1 MLHSN
6 ATNQPIKQIN
16 SKEFKKMIL
25 AATCWLNENKAYVDS
40 LNVFPVPDGDTGTN
54 MYLTVLNAA
63 KQVQN
68 TESELVSDIADAL
81 QEGALMGA
89 RGNSGVILSQLFRGM
104 ARSLKSKRNMSATDL
119 AKALQGASE
128 MAYKAVMKPVEG
140 TILTVARFV
149 GKGALDKAKTTDD
162 LIEVLEAAVEQGRI
176 ALAKT
181 PEMLPVLKEAKVVD
195 AGGQGYLFL
204 LDGALR
210 ALKGQPVESDLKL
223 VTQQKEQAPAMP
235 QLAQPEGISHEN
247 IEFQYCT
254 EFIIMADVPIDKVR
268 THLET
273 MGDSLL
279 VVGSKSITK
288 VHVHT
293 NNPGLVLDYA
303 LKFGSLT
310 KIKIENMV
318 EQTMARE
325 EHKTY
330 GEPVTPK
337 AESQPKKP
345 YGFVAVTAG
354 EGLAEIFE
362 SLGVDQIVMG
372 GQSMN
377 PSTQDLVEAVEK
389 IHSDQIIILPNNKNI
404 IFAAEQ
410 VKNLSKKKIIVIPT
424 RSIPQ
429 GIGSMMRVNP
439 EQEFDEIV
447 ETMKSGVNEI
457 RTGEITYAVRNSRVN
472 SIDITEGDCLG
483 IFDGEIVV
491 VGKDSDT
498 TSLDLLGKMVSD
510 ENYLITI
517 YYGSGI
523 TEERANA
530 IQAKVE
536 EQFGDLDVELYY
548 GGQPLYDFIF
558 SVE

>member
-1 MLHSN
+1 MLQSN
-6 ATNQPIKQIN
+6 ASNQPVKQIN
-16 SKEFKKMIL
+16 SKDFKKMIL

-54 MYLTVLNAA
+54 MYLTILNAA
-63 KQVQN
+63 KQVQD
-68 TESELVSDIADAL
+68 TESELVSEIADAL

-104 ARSLKSKRNMSATDL
+104 ARSLKGKRNMNATDL

-149 GKGALDKAKTTDD
+149 GKGATDRAKTSDD
-162 LIEVLEAAVEQGRI
+162 LITVLEAAVDQGRI

-204 LDGALR
+204 MDGMLR

-223 VTQQKEQAPAMP
+223 ITTQKEQAPALP
-235 QLAQPEGISHEN
+235 QLARPEGISHEN

-254 EFIIMADVPIDKVR
+254 EFIIMSDVPIDKVR
-268 THLET
+268 SHLET

-318 EQTMARE
+318 EQTMNRE
-325 EHKTY
+325 AHQSY
-330 GEPVTPK
+330 GESRPA
-337 AESQPKKP
+337 AEEPQPKKP
-345 YGFVAVTAG
+345 FGVVAVAAG

-362 SLGVDQIVMG
+362 SLGVDEIVMG

-389 IHSDQIIILPNNKNI
+389 VNSDHVIILPNNKNI

-410 VKNLSKKKIIVIPT
+410 VKTLSKKRTVVIPT

-429 GIGSMMRVNP
+429 GIGSLMRVNP
-439 EQEFDEIV
+439 EQEFNGIV
-447 ETMKSGVNEI
+447 ETMKAGVNEI
-457 RTGEITYAVRNSRVN
+457 KTGEITYAVRNSRVN
-472 SIDITEGDCLG
+472 SIDIAEGDCLG

-498 TSLDLLGKMVSD
+498 TSLDLLGKMVTD

-517 YYGSGI
+517 YHGQDIS
-523 TEERANA
+523 EERA
-530 IQAKVE
+530 QEMKAKVE
-536 EQFGDLDVELYY
+536 EEFGDLDVELYY